1 MLVAEVKRD
10 KSRID
15 LGSART
21 KFEIF
26 RKAVKVGRKLKP
38 EFKAL
43 SLDDM

>member
-1 MLVAEVKRD
+1 MQN
-10 KSRID
+10 SP
-15 LGSART
+15 

-26 RKAVKVGRKLKP
+26 RKAAKLGRKLKP